1 MPAHPGVTARGA
13 SLLQADPALARLLGA
28 RAAAAAGD
36 EAVLP
41 VLSVP
46 AGPWTVPSATALGE
60 GTVALVVL
68 AGALLRR
75 PPGGQ
80 ARLFGP
86 GEVLEPWTHGPAG
99 WSACASVRA
108 AVIGKA
114 FQAAVRPWP
123 RAVAHMLRRAADV
136 DGRAGLPVRRAGG
149 TGPQDR
155 LGELLWR
162 LALRWGRIEGDAIA
176 LPLALPPAA
185 LAELTALTA
194 DEVAT
199 GLRALDRAGVARPS
213 RDGTWL
219 LRGAGRGRPGDRLCA
234 RAVAELSRAREER
247 DTCAGLIAE
256 AGAHIRRGEER
267 RAG

>member
-1 MPAHPGVTARGA
+1 MSAHPGVTARGA

-28 RAAAAAGD
+28 RAAAAAGQ
-36 EAVLP
+36 EPLLP

-46 AGPWTVPSATALGE
+46 AGPWKVPSATALGE

-75 PPGGQ
+75 APGGR

-86 GEVLEPWTHGPAG
+86 GGLVEPWMPGPAWFAG
-99 WSACASVRA
+99 APVRA
-108 AVIGKA
+108 AVIGEA
-114 FQAAVRPWP
+114 FRLAVGPWPQAA
-123 RAVAHMLRRAADV
+123 AHMLRRAADV
-136 DGRAGLPVRRAGG
+136 DGRAGLPIGGAGG
-149 TGPQDR
+149 AGPQDR

-162 LALRWGRIEGDAIA
+162 LALRWGRVEGDGIA
-176 LPLALPPAA
+176 LPLALSPAA

-194 DEVAT
+194 DEAAT
-199 GLRALDRAGVARPS
+199 AVRALARRRP
-213 RDGTWL
+213 DGTWL
-219 LRGAGRGRPGDRLCA
+219 LRGAGRARRGDRLCA

-247 DTCAGLIAE
+247 DVCAGLIAE
-256 AGAHIRRGEER
+256 AGTHIRRGEER